1 MTTVVTSSLE
11 SRARASPRVV
21 ARRPRRAFDGRVP
34 DKTNPSHSRAAGTSA
49 SSSRARAVSD
59 PREDVAGN
67 PFEQSSDAA
76 DERRVRE
83 GAGGRVVATTVI
95 ENAAL
100 LHEQLLQVEPTR
112 FLPGIPNLPYQY
124 AVYTNF
130 DAPRLAEP
138 NAEVPHDPDA
148 LIASQRG
155 AAAKEAAARAAEAPV
170 RGGDFEAMLAAALA
184 AEGGAAAAP

>member
-34 DKTNPSHSRAAGTSA
+34 DKTNPSHLRAAGTSA

-76 DERRVRE
+76 DERR
-83 GAGGRVVATTVI
+83 
-95 ENAAL
+95 AL
-100 LHEQLLQVEPTR
+100 FNDIAP
-112 FLPGIPNLPYQY
+112 
-124 AVYTNF
+124 VY
-130 DAPRLAEP
+130 DRL
-138 NAEVPHDPDA
+138 NDA
-148 LIASQRG
+148 LSLGLHRRRG
-155 AAAKEAAARAAEAPV
+155 SERRRNGSSAGRGRARWTC
-170 RGGDFEAMLAAALA
+170 AAAL
-184 AEGGAAAAP
+184 ETSRSR